1 VRGVFQKHQVSS
13 TANLD
18 MVVLVFGPNRCVVP
32 YQTAFEILNGVR
44 MAGKMAMRYEGNA
57 VGLWRELAT
66 VNDVPVEIT
75 PARKF
80 RRSNLAGNVST
91 WRVDFEESL
100 VVIVLDALEVRLHY
114 ADAFKWYTLTR
125 VQAREAQAWAG
136 DTNKQLRA
144 TAVLTTAEENEQRGY
159 H

>member
-1 VRGVFQKHQVSS
+1 
-13 TANLD
+13 
-18 MVVLVFGPNRCVVP
+18 MVEMVFGPNTLRVP

-57 VGLWRELAT
+57 VGLWRELAE
-66 VNDVPVEIT
+66 VNDVPYQPT
-75 PARKF
+75 PSRTF
-80 RRSNLAGNVST
+80 QRSKLQANISS

-114 ADAFKWYTLTR
+114 SDAFKWYTRTR
-125 VQAREAQAWAG
+125 VVAREAQAWAG
-136 DTNKQLRA
+136 DTKRHMRA
-144 TAVLTTAEENEQRGY
+144 TAVLTTAEENDRLGY